1 MMFEHWDSY
10 YLLIGTAA
18 GALIGLLFVV
28 ATLNAGREVS
38 DVTRGTKTYL
48 TPTVFHFAIVVVVS
62 ALATA
67 PGLPARTVG
76 LLLGACA
83 IVGLVYS
90 AWICIRLRS
99 GNMTGQHWSD
109 FWYFG
114 VAPTAIYLG
123 LGATSGTAWAAPS
136 ALPYGTGV
144 LLLLLMLVGIRNA
157 WDLVTWLAPRTK
169 R

>member
-1 MMFEHWDSY
+1 MFEHWDSY
-10 YLLIGTAA
+10 YLLIGTVA

-28 ATLNAGREVS
+28 ATLNAGREVTE
-38 DVTRGTKTYL
+38 VTRGTKTYL
-48 TPTVFHFAIVVVVS
+48 SPTVFHFAMVVVVS

-67 PGLPARTVG
+67 PGLPARYVG
-76 LLLGACA
+76 LLLSACA
-83 IVGLVYS
+83 IAGLVYS
-90 AWICIRLRS
+90 TWVCVRLRS
-99 GNMTGQHWSD
+99 GNMAGQHWSD

-114 VAPTAIYLG
+114 LAPTAIYLG

-136 ALPYGTGV
+136 ALPYGTSV

-157 WDLVTWLAPRTK
+157 WDLVTWLAPRQQ

>member
-1 MMFEHWDSY
+1 MFAHWDSY

-28 ATLNAGREVS
+28 ATLNAGREVT

-48 TPTVFHFAIVVVVS
+48 TPTVFHFAMVVVVS

-83 IVGLVYS
+83 VVGFVYS
-90 AWICIRLRS
+90 GLICVRLRS
-99 GNMTGQHWSD
+99 GNMAGQHWSD

-123 LGATSGTAWAAPS
+123 LGATSATAWAAPS
-136 ALPYGTGV
+136 ALPYASAV

>member
-1 MMFEHWDSY
+1 MFAHWDSY

-38 DVTRGTKTYL
+38 TVTRGTQTYL
-48 TPTVFHFAIVVVVS
+48 TPTVFHFAMVVVVS

-67 PGLPARTVG
+67 PELPARFVGPALAACALAG
-76 LLLGACA
+76 LLYSVWVCA
-83 IVGLVYS
+83 
-90 AWICIRLRS
+90 RLS
-99 GNMTGQHWSD
+99 QNKLEGQHWSD

-114 VAPTAIYLG
+114 AAPVATYLA
-123 LGATSGTAWAAPS
+123 LGATAAAVWMAP
-136 ALPYGTGV
+136 ATVPYDAAF
-144 LLLLLMLVGIRNA
+144 LLLVLMLLSIRNA
-157 WDLVTWLAPRTK
+157 WDLVTWLAPRQQ

>member
-1 MMFEHWDSY
+1 MFAHWDSY

-28 ATLNAGREVS
+28 ATLNAGREVT

-48 TPTVFHFAIVVVVS
+48 TPTVFHFAMVVVVS

-76 LLLGACA
+76 LLLGTCA

-90 AWICIRLRS
+90 GWICVRLRS
-99 GNMTGQHWSD
+99 GNMAGQHWSD
-109 FWYFG
+109 FWFFG
-114 VAPTAIYLG
+114 AAPTAIYLG

-136 ALPYGTGV
+136 ALPYAAAV

>member
-1 MMFEHWDSY
+1 MFAHWDSY

-28 ATLNAGREVS
+28 ASLNAGRDVS
-38 DVTRGTKTYL
+38 TVSRGTQTYL
-48 TPTVFHFAIVVVVS
+48 TPTVFHFAMVVIVS

-67 PGLPARTVG
+67 PELPARFIG
-76 LLLGACA
+76 LALGACA
-83 IVGLVYS
+83 LAGLLYS
-90 AWICIRLRS
+90 VWICVRLS
-99 GNMTGQHWSD
+99 QNKLEGQHWSD

-114 VAPTAIYLG
+114 AAPVATYLG
-123 LGATSGTAWAAPS
+123 LGATAAAVWAAPP
-136 ALPYGTGV
+136 AVPYGTAF
-144 LLLLLMLVGIRNA
+144 LLLVLMLVGIRNA

>member
-1 MMFEHWDSY
+1 MFAHWDSY

-38 DVTRGTKTYL
+38 TVTHGTKTYL
-48 TPTVFHFAIVVVVS
+48 TPTVFHFAMVVTVS

-67 PGLPARTVG
+67 PELPAFFVG
-76 LLLGACA
+76 LALGACA
-83 IVGLVYS
+83 FAGLLYASWV
-90 AWICIRLRS
+90 CVRLS
-99 GNMTGQHWSD
+99 QNKLEGQHWSD

-114 VAPTAIYLG
+114 AAPVATYLA
-123 LGATSGTAWAAPS
+123 LGATAAAVWIAP
-136 ALPYGTGV
+136 ATVPYGTAF
-144 LLLLLMLVGIRNA
+144 LLLLLMLLSIRNA
-157 WDLVTWLAPRTK
+157 WDLVTWLAPRQK